1 MFVCFSH
8 YPNVLRYAINGF
20 SLSWVWISHGG
31 DWWVMFL
38 AFISTQKLFIVFSP
52 LSYGGNERVAGW
64 VFCPWPR
71 LNHPRTGC
79 SVGQIVILVFL
90 SCPELQDICAE
101 GWQGQYGIHGW
112 PVPCGT
118 VVWSQECLEAPQR
131 ILGTNLWPPDQVSW
145 VSGWDQGLP
154 QQIMFLVLFLRKRQW
169 IQDLANGYK

>member
-79 SVGQIVILVFL
+79 SVGQIVILVLL

-101 GWQGQYGIHGW
+101 GWQGQYGDPWVTCALWDSSLKSGVPGSPSKNTGHQ
-112 PVPCGT
+112 PVAT
-118 VVWSQECLEAPQR
+118 WSSLMSLR
-131 ILGTNLWPPDQVSW
+131 LGSGLTTANHVSCPLLKKKA
-145 VSGWDQGLP
+145 VDTRLS
-154 QQIMFLVLFLRKRQW
+154 QW
-169 IQDLANGYK
+169 L